1 MLKDK
6 IHIDKFLSNLK
17 LMRVLLIKVQFDN
30 IPIMLKKRLKKSRI
44 LKLYTQKMNTVKNS
58 LKKRPK

>member
-6 IHIDKFLSNLK
+6 IHIDKFFRNLK
-17 LMRVLLIKVQFDN
+17 IMRVLLIKVQFDN
-30 IPIMLKKRLKKSRI
+30 IPIMLKKRLKKSGI
-44 LKLYTQKMNTVKNS
+44 LKLYTQKKNTVKNS